1 MSCYI
6 DFFEKRTDKKV
17 PKDAE
22 KLDSLFDA
30 ISSDKALPPRG
41 QQAVDLG
48 FTAHALNDSS
58 ENPKI
63 YNYYQWILKNFFKNK
78 PINELGSQLIG
89 MSFVSAN
96 IFETNLPQ
104 PITLNPW
111 QIDKMHEFKLMTQKA
126 VVIENNGVFIWL
138 HKLHPKWPLI
148 NQSGNDFNESY
159 NELLKD
165 LVDEHGLKLT
175 YLGDLD
181 SNGIRI
187 ADHLF
192 TVLNTELFSIQT
204 PTRTFNWLI
213 RFGKTDKKRTRKI
226 CIHNQVL
233 SQEMESINTLGKF
246 VEQEQLIAEYEILI
260 DQWLKK
266 WV

>member
-1 MSCYI
+1 MSDYI
-6 DFFEKRTDKKV
+6 DFFENKTGKKA

-22 KLDSLFDA
+22 KLDVLFDA
-30 ISSDKALPPRG
+30 ISSDKVLPPRG
-41 QQAVDLG
+41 QQAVNLG
-48 FTAHALNDSS
+48 FTAHTLNDPS
-58 ENPKI
+58 ENPMI
-63 YNYYQWILKNFFKNK
+63 YNYYQWILKNFFKGK
-78 PINELGSQLIG
+78 STNELSSQLIG

-111 QIDKMHEFKLMTQKA
+111 QIEKMHGFKLMNQKA

-148 NQSGNDFNESY
+148 NQTGNDFNESY
-159 NELLKD
+159 NELLKN
-165 LVDEHGLKLT
+165 LVDEQGLKLT

-181 SNGIRI
+181 SDGIRI
-187 ADHLF
+187 ADHLS
-192 TVLNTELFSIQT
+192 TLLNTELFSIQT
-204 PTRTFNWLI
+204 PTRIFNWLI
-213 RFGKTDKKRTRKI
+213 RFGKIDKKRTRKI
-226 CIHNQVL
+226 YVQNEVL

-266 WV
+266 